1 MASDPQGKSTPG
13 KAIGGGCHMFTRQIS
28 NGPALISEFNPLAD
42 NLKATTTP
50 AQEVEQNGAAKLDAN
65 LL

>member
-1 MASDPQGKSTPG
+1 
-13 KAIGGGCHMFTRQIS
+13 MFTRQIS

-42 NLKATTTP
+42 NLKAATTP